1 MRPEARLNSAWCKK
15 TWHLDIPCLPVG
27 LTADRLSTHS
37 LTHSLSLLSHSLI
50 HFLSHI
56 PPTLTMST
64 TTTSKKR
71 KVPAGNQAAA
81 PKKPKAPTSASAPP
95 PPQEKRAARYR
106 SKPPEG
112 VMARIHRAISQR
124 LYLLDQRDTS
134 GGGGTGTSVGTSARP
149 GQQMSRHY
157 AVLGS
162 TGNVYDVDICQK
174 PCCTCPGT

>member
-1 MRPEARLNSAWCKK
+1 
-15 TWHLDIPCLPVG
+15 
-27 LTADRLSTHS
+27 
-37 LTHSLSLLSHSLI
+37 
-50 HFLSHI
+50 
-56 PPTLTMST
+56 MST
-64 TTTSKKR
+64 TTVTSKKR

-81 PKKPKAPTSASAPP
+81 PKKPKAPTSASAP

-134 GGGGTGTSVGTSARP
+134 GSGGTGTSVGTSARP